1 MEGSAWHPLRC
12 MTRTDCHAGS
22 LYHSFYL
29 IDSIDVEKQTIHVAI
44 QVPSADR
51 LNLDTVTAGLQLFVL
66 EAVMSM
72 LAAEAS
78 KKQEDLALAQVQEKA
93 LHTPGSTSA
102 SPAGRSTDDGIE
114 ADQFGTFVITGENA
128 SRHYCC
134 WRGTPQRMFVAASA
148 YPCMYFTR
156 QVRAC
161 AWSAKP
167 GGLAGRRCVAC
178 ARVYV
183 CM

>member
-29 IDSIDVEKQTIHVAI
+29 IDSIDVEKQQIHVAI

-51 LNLDTVTAGLQLFVL
+51 LNLDTVYAGLQLFVL
-66 EAVMSM
+66 DAVASM
-72 LAAEAS
+72 LAAETA
-78 KKQEDLALAQVQEKA
+78 KKQEALALALMQERA
-93 LHTPGSTSA
+93 SA
-102 SPAGRSTDDGIE
+102 ITGTAFTFPLKPAADEGVE
-114 ADQFGTFVITGENA
+114 ADHFGTFVITGENA

-148 YPCMYFTR
+148 YPCMSFTR
-156 QVRAC
+156 QVSGAMT
-161 AWSAKP
+161 WEL
-167 GGLAGRRCVAC
+167 GLCLCGLYEVHA
-178 ARVYV
+178 
-183 CM
+183 